1 MTRPRER
8 QAWYSHG
15 PGEAV
20 DALHNFP
27 ERLRR
32 ACLGGLTDG
41 VCCKSGLLVK
51 LGEGL
56 ECANIGLRRRTRHG
70 HPQHGAAA
78 RGPRGAAVSP
88 TQQQVGG
95 RKGKKGKRA
104 FGETDA
110 TDCSKQPPAQR
121 CHRLRRPRRHP
132 CGAHPRFSR
141 VRPQGPLA
149 RAKGR
154 HFRFTYMGRAAVSA
168 SAPGPTAMAIVAASV
183 STRPTMVLPAVRSN
197 SCRAADS
204 VTRTRNWTRA
214 MRPVVRKPTHF
225 TTRFTWCLQGGFRWD
240 SYRRNQNETIMLAGF
255 S

>member
-1 MTRPRER
+1 M
-8 QAWYSHG
+8 
-15 PGEAV
+15 
-20 DALHNFP
+20 
-27 ERLRR
+27 R
-32 ACLGGLTDG
+32 ACFPGLTDG

-88 TQQQVGG
+88 TQQRVGG

-168 SAPGPTAMAIVAASV
+168 SAPGPTAIAIVAASV
-183 STRPTMVLPAVRSN
+183 SNRPTMVLPAVRSI
-197 SCRAADS
+197 SCRATDS
-204 VTRTRNWTRA
+204 VTPTRSSTMT
-214 MRPVVRKPTHF
+214 MRPVVVRKPSHF
-225 TTRFTWCLQGGFRWD
+225 TTGFTAFHGGFRGAPC
-240 SYRRNQNETIMLAGF
+240 YAN
-255 S
+255 